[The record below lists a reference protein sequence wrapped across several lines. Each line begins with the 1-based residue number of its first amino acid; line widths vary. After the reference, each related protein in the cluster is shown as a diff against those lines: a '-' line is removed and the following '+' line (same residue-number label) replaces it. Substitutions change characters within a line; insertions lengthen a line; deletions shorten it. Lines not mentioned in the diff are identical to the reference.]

1 MTGWLNFAGWLGI
14 ILILDVPNFLYIT
27 YDTINGCANLDYGN
41 PSSTPLRWYT
51 FSWSIVSY
59 PVALVFALGFNA
71 AAVLR
76 LRAQSRLQ
84 ISTDEK
90 NGHRSDTFAKR
101 KAAIGLQRASI
112 ALAFTFAITSG
123 PFQVTN
129 TMQAV
134 MGTHIILIYDLKHH
148 I

>member
-1 MTGWLNFAGWLGI
+1 M
-14 ILILDVPNFLYIT
+14 
-27 YDTINGCANLDYGN
+27 
-41 PSSTPLRWYT
+41 
-51 FSWSIVSY
+51 
-59 PVALVFALGFNA
+59 FALGFNA

-76 LRAQSRLQ
+76 LRAQCRL
-84 ISTDEK
+84 STDEK
-90 NGHRSDTFAKR
+90 SGLRSDMFAKR
-101 KAAIGLQRASI
+101 KAAIGLQRAYI

-134 MGTHIILIYDLKHH
+134 MGTHIIIIYDLEHH